1 MSIETIRRVHVSEM
15 LEDRPLFSENDRVS
29 EAIGWLREKDEYE
42 IFVRAGQRISL
53 ATVRDLLRVSNPSTT
68 RLGSVAYLAPQLEQE
83 EDLGKAA
90 RLMFEY
96 RLRAIPS
103 YIEGNNVRAVAARSL
118 VDQIA
123 KAERVRVRASDVMT
137 PDPVMIQADD
147 PTSKGRGI
155 MLRRSFDHL
164 PVIKND
170 KPYGIL
176 TSSQLLFSLLPEG
189 RAPSG
194 FRGPENQVRFDFPVS
209 RLCAESIVETRPE
222 SSLHDVIETVRKS
235 RSSYAL
241 AIFGGKISGIIT
253 LRDLVN
259 VLVTKEKRESPFYIV
274 GLPSEP
280 FEAERVKA
288 KFERLVNYLTKAIP
302 SIEEARAV
310 IKSKDT
316 KAVKKRFEVSI
327 NLYTPNQLW
336 AYTEWGYDIG
346 EVFDAL
352 GPKIKRLLGSKQSRV
367 TKRHGHTLRKSRA

>member
-1 MSIETIRRVHVSEM
+1 MNIETIRQMHVSEM

-29 EAIGWLREKDEYE
+29 EAIGSLREKDEYE
-42 IFVRAGQRISL
+42 VFVRTEQRLSL
-53 ATVRDLLRVSNPSTT
+53 ATVRDLLRVSNPSAT
-68 RLGSVAYLAPQLEQE
+68 RLGGVAYLSPHLGQA

-103 YIEGNNVRAVAARSL
+103 YIDGNHVKAITARSL
-118 VDQIA
+118 IERIA
-123 KAERVRVRASDVMT
+123 RVEHPRLRASDIMT
-137 PDPVMIQADD
+137 PDPVTIQADD
-147 PTSKGRGI
+147 ATSKAREI

-164 PVIKND
+164 PVIKNY
-170 KPYGIL
+170 KPYGVL
-176 TSSQLLFSLLPEG
+176 TSSQLLFSLLPEK

-194 FRGPENQVRFDFPVS
+194 FQGPENRVRFDFPVS
-209 RLCAESIVETRPE
+209 RLCTESTVETRPE

-235 RSSYAL
+235 RSTYVFVT
-241 AIFGGKISGIIT
+241 FGGKVTGIIT
-253 LRDLVN
+253 LRDVVNLLVN
-259 VLVTKEKRESPFYIV
+259 KQKRESPFYIV
-274 GLPSEP
+274 GLPDEP

-288 KFERLVNYLTKAIP
+288 KFERLATYLSKALP

-316 KAVKKRFEVSI
+316 KGVKKRYEVSI
-327 NLYTPNQLW
+327 NVYTPNQLW
-336 AYTEWGYDIG
+336 AYTEWGYDIA

-367 TKRHGHTLRKSRA
+367 TRSHGDTRRKL

>member
-1 MSIETIRRVHVSEM
+1 MNIETIRRVHVSEM
-15 LEDRPLFSENDRVS
+15 LEDRPLFSEDDRVS
-29 EAIGWLREKDEYE
+29 EAIGSLREKDEYE
-42 IFVRAGQRISL
+42 VFVRTGQRLSL

-68 RLGSVAYLAPQLEQE
+68 RLGSVAYLAPQLAQKD
-83 EDLGKAA
+83 DLAKAA

-103 YIEGNNVRAVAARSL
+103 YIDGNIVKAVAARSL
-118 VDQIA
+118 VERIA
-123 KAERVRVRASDVMT
+123 KAEHVRLRASDVMT
-137 PDPVMIQADD
+137 PDPVMIKVDD
-147 PTSKGRGI
+147 AASKGREI

-164 PVIKND
+164 PVIKGD

-176 TSSQLLFSLLPEG
+176 TSSQLLFSLLPEE

-194 FRGPENQVRFDFPVS
+194 FQGPENRVRFDYPVS

-241 AIFGGKISGIIT
+241 AIFGGKVSGIIT

-274 GLPSEP
+274 GLPKEP

-288 KFERLVNYLTKAIP
+288 KFKRLATYLSKAIP

-316 KAVKKRFEVSI
+316 KGVKKRFEVSI
-327 NLYTPNQLW
+327 NVYTPNQLW

-352 GPKIKRLLGSKQSRV
+352 GPKLKRLLGSKQSRV
-367 TKRHGHTLRKSRA
+367 TKRHGDTLRKL

>member
-1 MSIETIRRVHVSEM
+1 MNIETIRRVHLSEM

-29 EAIGWLREKDEYE
+29 AAVGWLREKDEYE
-42 IFVRAGQRISL
+42 VFVTTGQRISF

-68 RLGSVAYLAPQLEQE
+68 RLGSIAYLAPQLAP
-83 EDLGKAA
+83 EDDLAKAA

-103 YIEGNNVRAVAARSL
+103 YIDGNNVKAVAARLL
-118 VDQIA
+118 VERIA
-123 KAERVRVRASDVMT
+123 EAEHARFRASDIMT
-137 PDPVMIQADD
+137 PDPVTIRADD
-147 PTSKGRGI
+147 VASKGREI

-164 PVIKND
+164 PVIKDD
-170 KPYGIL
+170 KPYGVL
-176 TSSQLLFSLLPEG
+176 TSSQLLFSLLPEE

-194 FRGPENQVRFDFPVS
+194 FRGPENRVRFDFPVS

-222 SSLHDVIETVRKS
+222 SNLHDVIETVRKS
-235 RSSYAL
+235 RSTYAL
-241 AIFGGKISGIIT
+241 AIFGGKVAGIIT

-259 VLVTKEKRESPFYIV
+259 LLVTKKKRESPFYIV
-274 GLPSEP
+274 GLPNEP

-288 KFERLVNYLTKAIP
+288 KFERLATYLTKAIP

-316 KAVKKRFEVSI
+316 KGVKKRFEVSI
-327 NLYTPNQLW
+327 NVYTPNQLW

-352 GPKIKRLLGSKQSRV
+352 GPKMKRLLGSKQSRV
-367 TKRHGHTLRKSRA
+367 TKRHGDTLRKS